1 MKKALS
7 LLMVLILIVG
17 AMAGCAQKAPEEAQ
31 AATQEAEEIKP
42 VVLKFGMVAGNQSN
56 EYKSAEK
63 LAQLVDEKSGGKLK
77 IKLFPNSQL
86 GDDRAMLEQLSA
98 GALDMTFAETGRLGI
113 WVPRAELAGLA
124 YMFDDFDHLTRV
136 LYETE
141 YGKGLHEEFYTSF
154 NWKILATAYNG
165 TRETSSNRPIN
176 SIEDMKGLK
185 LRTPQHQPLLDY
197 AEFAGASPTPMAF
210 TEVYLALQTNAVD
223 AQENPLSTIKAVKFH
238 EVQKYIAM
246 TNHVIN
252 DANYIVSKEAWESL
266 PAELQTIL
274 QESTTEAGQYHT
286 SLFRDEEKSLVEFF
300 KGEGLEITEPDLEPF
315 RTAVQ
320 KSYGTYFDKIGNGA
334 EEAFKII
341 QDARL

>member
-7 LLMVLILIVG
+7 FLLVMMLTLGVL
-17 AMAGCAQKAPEEAQ
+17 AGCSQQAPAEGGTVADTAAQ
-31 AATQEAEEIKP
+31 KP

-56 EYKSAEK
+56 EYKAAEK
-63 LAQLVDEKSGGKLK
+63 LAQLVDEKSEGMLK
-77 IKLFPNSQL
+77 IELFPNSQL

-98 GALDMTFAETGRLGI
+98 GALDMTLAETGRLGI

-136 LYETE
+136 IYDTE
-141 YGKGLHEEFYTSF
+141 YGQELHKEFYDSF
-154 NWKILATAYNG
+154 NWKVLTTAYNG
-165 TRETSSNRPIN
+165 TRQTSSNRPIN
-176 SIEDMKGLK
+176 SIEDMKDLK

-197 AEFAGASPTPMAF
+197 AEYVGASPTPMAF

-252 DANYIVSKEAWESL
+252 DANYLVSREAWESL
-266 PAELQTIL
+266 PADLQAVL
-274 QESTTEAGQYHT
+274 QEATVEAGEFHT
-286 SLFRDEEKSLVEFF
+286 SLFEDEEASLIEFF
-300 KGEGLEITEPDLEPF
+300 ESEGVEITHPDLEPF

-320 KSYGTYFDKIGNGA
+320 KSYGKYFDKIGEGA
-334 EEAFKII
+334 QEAFEII
-341 QDARL
+341 QGARQ